1 MMDMVLVQANHNKDQ
16 YIVSLMRPRIL
27 APLCCGRVADELL
40 KEPAEW
46 VSSQQ
51 LERETDGGRRK
62 TLQGQKKE
70 ENKMGR
76 KVHCQNPWG
85 ETKEKIIILNQK
97 YIIHFGG
104 RTSRCSIIYHHHAPL
119 VQTDDPLYIS

>member
-1 MMDMVLVQANHNKDQ
+1 MT
-16 YIVSLMRPRIL
+16 PRRTASHL
-27 APLCCGRVADELL
+27 YLL
-40 KEPAEW
+40 KDPTEW

-51 LERETDGGRRK
+51 PEREIDGGRGK

-76 KVHCQNPWG
+76 KVPCQNPWG

-97 YIIHFGG
+97 HIIHFGG
-104 RTSRCSIIYHHHAPL
+104 RTGRCSII
-119 VQTDDPLYIS
+119 